1 MIQLGLAPCRMDHFG
16 KRPIRI
22 VRIAVGVQRPLRVRD
37 THVKY
42 SVRLEHAMRFRKKMR
57 DLSVKFE
64 VFKHMFAID
73 AADGRIAKKLL
84 LAQVESA
91 IGVGIK

>member
-1 MIQLGLAPCRMDHFG
+1 
-16 KRPIRI
+16 
-22 VRIAVGVQRPLRVRD
+22 
-37 THVKY
+37 
-42 SVRLEHAMRFRKKMR
+42 MRFRKKMG

-64 VFKHMFAID
+64 VFKHMFAVD
-73 AADGRIAKKLL
+73 AADGRIAKRPL